1 MGYSIDPISAN
12 CYEGTTCLINKFGVQ
27 NEEQLANLEATITH
41 AKTTLLESQPAKLP
55 LDFDYYKS
63 IHRFLFEDLYDWA
76 GELRT
81 VDLSKKGTAFCPA
94 DQLESLC
101 NACFD
106 RLQKMNYLKGL
117 AKPQFIEELVDLYCS
132 TNLLHPFREGNGR
145 AQRIFISKL
154 IEYNGYQFNFS
165 NIDPD
170 DLMTATIQAAN
181 GVTDQLHALFQ
192 NELK

>member
-12 CYEGTTCLINKFGVQ
+12 CYEGTTCLINKFDVR
-27 NEEQLANLEATITH
+27 NEVQLATLEATITH

-55 LDFDYYKS
+55 LDFDYYKN

-81 VDLSKKGTAFCPA
+81 VDISKKGTAFCPA
-94 DQLESLC
+94 DQLKTLC
-101 NACFD
+101 DACFD
-106 RLQKMNYLKGL
+106 RLAKMNYFKGL
-117 AKPQFIEELVDLYCS
+117 PRSQFIEELVDFYCT

-145 AQRIFISKL
+145 TQRIFLAKL
-154 IEYNGYQFNFS
+154 IEYNGYQFDFS
-165 NIDPD
+165 NIDPT

-181 GVTDQLHALFQ
+181 GVTDHLYKLFN

>member
-41 AKTTLLESQPAKLP
+41 AKTTLLESHPAKLP

-106 RLQKMNYLKGL
+106 RLKRMNYLKGL
-117 AKPQFIEELVDLYCS
+117 AKGQFIEELVDLYCT

-145 AQRIFISKL
+145 VQRIFISKL